1 MEIQEKDE
9 HESGT
14 AEAMNA
20 EILATV
26 SHELRSPLTSIIGY
40 TATLLRQERRISREE
55 RQEFLLAIREAG
67 NRLETIINRFLEVSQ
82 LETGSISIERIPVDA
97 SRIAQEA
104 LLSME
109 QRANERFPGS
119 FTFHLRHKH
128 IPGRSPQPEPLVM
141 ADPRLLRQVLDNLLD
156 NAVNY
161 SPEGGSID
169 IVLLPVQYPIAQL
182 QSEQGKMAEGE
193 QGSPNGES
201 EIREKEETRQM
212 LDIVVCDH
220 GTGIPDEHLKRIFE
234 RFHRVDTSLT
244 RTVNGLGLGL
254 TICKSIVELHEGNI
268 WAESCSAG
276 GSAFHV
282 QLPLAEKNA
291 EIEPG
296 QLL

>member
-1 MEIQEKDE
+1 METPEKDV
-9 HESGT
+9 HEQET

-20 EILATV
+20 ELLATV

-55 RQEFLLAIREAG
+55 RQEFLLAIHEAG
-67 NRLETIINRFLEVSQ
+67 NHLEAIIDRFLEVSQ
-82 LETGSISIERIPVDA
+82 LETGAITMERTTVDA
-97 SRIAQEA
+97 SRIAREA
-104 LLSME
+104 LLSAE
-109 QRANERFPGS
+109 QRANERFPDS
-119 FTFHLRHKH
+119 FTFHLRYKQATDRA
-128 IPGRSPQPEPLVM
+128 GQQEPLVM

-169 IVLLPVQYPIAQL
+169 IVLLPVQLPIAKVHGTNEEAAADGHRG
-182 QSEQGKMAEGE
+182 QSREDET
-193 QGSPNGES
+193 ES
-201 EIREKEETRQM
+201 GVDMQQM
-212 LDIVVCDH
+212 LDIVVCDN
-220 GTGIPDEHLKRIFE
+220 GTGIPDEHLKSIFE

-254 TICKSIVELHEGNI
+254 TICKRIIELHGGNI

-291 EIEPG
+291 EAELS
-296 QLL
+296 QFL